1 MVARVKVTHL
11 TVEERQLGRPGTTE
25 RGAGHGLSA
34 ERRRGPAMVGPLVQA
49 VVRFTA
55 IVLLLVMAAGVSLG
69 GLILLDRLISWM
81 AGI

>member
-1 MVARVKVTHL
+1 
-11 TVEERQLGRPGTTE
+11 
-25 RGAGHGLSA
+25 
-34 ERRRGPAMVGPLVQA
+34 MVGQLVQA

-55 IVLLLVMAAGVSLG
+55 IILLLVMAAGVSLG